1 MMVNKS
7 GDATWGCCCFVV
19 SESDPTLADTDNKP
33 KTVAEEETARQQM
46 VTSPDA
52 LI

>member
-33 KTVAEEETARQQM
+33 KRVGEERRKATDGDQ
-46 VTSPDA
+46 S
-52 LI
+52 